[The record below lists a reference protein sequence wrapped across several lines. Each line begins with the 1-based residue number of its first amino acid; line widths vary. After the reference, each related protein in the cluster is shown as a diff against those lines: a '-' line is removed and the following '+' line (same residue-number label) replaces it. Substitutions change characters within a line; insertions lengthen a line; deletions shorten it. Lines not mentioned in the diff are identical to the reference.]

1 MSHSD
6 EPPKRTLIGQ
16 DHPFQEGED
25 PADTA
30 RQPVII
36 PPGSES
42 TLPLGSTGS
51 LREALNQ
58 ALAEGPAVAAA
69 RIQAARAAAVD
80 ASSTTPM
87 GSAAIEHAATALD
100 VPPPAKPIAF
110 TARGTAPSQ
119 SELAAAIAKAA
130 NAHAERAKTP
140 SSPLGEVAPRTSD
153 PSIPRK
159 PTTPGAAPAVSR
171 TPTPGS
177 PDYGTPMNLGA
188 PSVATPMNL
197 GAPVATPANHANLG
211 YGAPVTTPASLPADS
226 MFARQKPA
234 TGPNP
239 VAFTPPSNDARLR
252 PPTGPNAAVDPSA
265 FAPRAPTPGTEP
277 TALNMQ
283 APRPN
288 PASPYGLAPS
298 APGTER
304 AALDLQPPYRPPTGP
319 NPAVDPS
326 RGRSPTGP
334 TGTEPTAINMQAPPY
349 NAAYDP
355 SRGRPPTAPNPLAQG
370 YDARAKP
377 PTGPNPVEHN
387 AKPGTNPNAAAYP
400 QGSQYPH
407 DAKPGTN
414 PNAAA
419 YPQGSQYPHDA
430 NAAAHPQGSPGSSP
444 GAAAYAHPP
453 YVAPHDATMMAS
465 PASQAAQLSPAA
477 ERPRVSTD
485 PSKPITDTLREAL
498 AEHYEIGG
506 EIARGG
512 MGRILHAH
520 DRRLGREVAIKE
532 LVGNSADFKARF
544 ERETLITARLQ
555 HPAIVPVYDAG
566 RWPTG
571 ELFYTMKL
579 VRGKPLE
586 WLIEHLGSMR
596 ERIALVPNMIAVAE
610 ALAYAHSNNVVH
622 RDLKPANILIGDFGE
637 TIVID
642 WGLAKDLSTN
652 DVVEPA
658 GPFRSAGLGPMGA
671 TVAGSVMG
679 TPAYMP
685 VEQGRGLQVDTRA
698 DVYAIGA
705 VLYHVLSKRAPY
717 EGPDGMSI
725 LQALLKEPP
734 PPLTEIAPD
743 VPPELATIVA
753 KAMAREA
760 DARYPTAL
768 ELVADLRRYQNGQMV
783 GVHRYTSRELFK
795 RWAKKHKGALTVAT
809 IAFVALVVVGVLAI
823 SRVIAANR
831 EAQREAAVAL
841 DQTETAQRALARAEA
856 SEARAKKSEL
866 TAADERDRQRFARE
880 RRVEFDHFA
889 HTQRVA
895 RCAECHPTDPKTF
908 TALVGHPGHDECQG
922 ACHEHDAKLME
933 GMSNDPKCAFCHIDR
948 VATTKDHVSLRACDD
963 SSMRAI
969 KAMGGKVGPCF
980 RHDSKAHRIADD
992 GKPLECT
999 TCHAVL
1005 ADKTKWGNKSYRSLQ
1020 ELDTNTIIGQGPM
1033 GGTDAMHKAC
1043 STGCHAHE
1051 AETSVTSA
1059 KAACAKC
1066 HPQRS
1071 TSTF

>member
-1 MSHSD
+1 MSPSD
-6 EPPKRTLIGQ
+6 DPPKRTLIGQ
-16 DHPFQEGED
+16 DNPFQEDE
-25 PADTA
+25 PPDTA
-30 RQPVII
+30 RQPVVI

-42 TLPLGSTGS
+42 TLPMGSTSS

-69 RIQAARAAAVD
+69 RIQAARAAAID
-80 ASSTTPM
+80 PATTTPM

-100 VPPPAKPIAF
+100 APLTAGKVPLAF

-119 SELAAAIAKAA
+119 SELAEAIAKAA
-130 NAHAERAKTP
+130 NAHAERSKTP
-140 SSPLGEVAPRTSD
+140 SSPLGVVAPRTSD

-159 PTTPGAAPAVSR
+159 PTTPGTSSNSAIAR
-171 TPTPGS
+171 TPTPNS
-177 PDYGTPMNLGA
+177 PEYGVPSSPVIARA
-188 PSVATPMNL
+188 P
-197 GAPVATPANHANLG
+197 TPASIG
-211 YGAPVTTPASLPADS
+211 YGAPVVTPTSLPADS

-234 TGPNP
+234 TGPTP
-239 VAFTPPSNDARLR
+239 AVDPTAFAPSSDPRLR
-252 PPTGPNAAVDPSA
+252 PPTGPNPAPSA
-265 FAPRAPTPGTEP
+265 FAPGRAPTPGTEP

-283 APRPN
+283 APRP
-288 PASPYGLAPS
+288 ASPYGLAPS

-304 AALDLQPPYRPPTGP
+304 AAVDLRAPYRPPTGPNPAVAGTEPTALAMQAPYRPPTGP
-319 NPAVDPS
+319 NPAVDP
-326 RGRSPTGP
+326 
-334 TGTEPTAINMQAPPY
+334 AHY
-349 NAAYDP
+349 NQAYDP
-355 SRGRPPTAPNPLAQG
+355 ARGRPPTAPNPIATAQVAYPQG
-370 YDARAKP
+370 SAAYDPHAF
-377 PTGPNPVEHN
+377 G

-400 QGSQYPH
+400 QGSQL
-407 DAKPGTN
+407 ASPGAN

-419 YPQGSQYPHDA
+419 YARPPTNPTPAVAHGYPQPGYPA
-430 NAAAHPQGSPGSSP
+430 
-444 GAAAYAHPP
+444 
-453 YVAPHDATMMAS
+453 VAPHDATMMAS
-465 PASQAAQLSPAA
+465 PASQMAQLSPSP
-477 ERPRVSTD
+477 ERPRVATEGI
-485 PSKPITDTLREAL
+485 KPVAETLREVAV
-498 AEHYEIGG
+498 ENYEVKE

-512 MGRILHAH
+512 MGRILRAN
-520 DRRLGREVAIKE
+520 DLRLHRQVAIKE
-532 LVGNSADFKARF
+532 LVGDNAHFKARF

-555 HPAIVPVYDAG
+555 HPAIVPIYDAG

-579 VRGKPLE
+579 VAGKPLE
-586 WLIEHLGSMR
+586 TIINNVAGMR

-642 WGLAKDLSTN
+642 WGLAKDLTTN
-652 DVVEPA
+652 EAAEPA
-658 GPFRSAGLGPMGA
+658 GPFRSAAIGHMGN

-685 VEQGRGLQVDTRA
+685 VEQGRGLQVDARA

-734 PPLTEIAPD
+734 PPLAEIAPD

-760 DARYPTAL
+760 DARYPTAR
-768 ELVADLRRYQNGQMV
+768 ELVEDLRRYQNGQMV
-783 GVHRYTSRELFK
+783 GVHRYTSRELFR
-795 RWAKKHKGALTVAT
+795 RWARKHKGALTVAT
-809 IAFVALVVVGVLAI
+809 IAFVALVVVGVIAI
-823 SRVIAANR
+823 SRVVAANR
-831 EAQREAAVAL
+831 EAQHEAAVAQE
-841 DQTETAQRALARAEA
+841 QTEAAQKALARAET
-856 SEARAKKSEL
+856 SEARAKKSEQ

-880 RRVEFDHFA
+880 RRLEFDHFA
-889 HTQRVA
+889 HTQRVSK
-895 RCAECHPTDPKTF
+895 CSGCHPTDPKTF
-908 TALVGHPGHDECQG
+908 TALVGHPGHDECAG
-922 ACHEHDAKLME
+922 ACHEHDAKQME

-980 RHDSKAHRIADD
+980 RHDSKEHRIAET

-1005 ADKTKWGNKSYRSLQ
+1005 ADRSKWGSKSYKSLQ
-1020 ELDTNTIIGQGPM
+1020 DLDTNTIIGQGPG

-1051 AETSVTSA
+1051 AETSVSSA

-1071 TSTF
+1071 TATF